1 MSPWD
6 PREDRTNCRTLGRI
20 FIICRD
26 GIGSK
31 SHTSRDIRMKSAE
44 LQLFGSGGR
53 AIYTPTIH
61 EQSESFE
68 TLMLVR
74 LANCPSKAI
83 GMNPDVHL

>member
-1 MSPWD
+1 
-6 PREDRTNCRTLGRI
+6 
-20 FIICRD
+20 
-26 GIGSK
+26 
-31 SHTSRDIRMKSAE
+31 MKSAE